1 MRYTIY
7 IFIIAILISTIGFN
21 SCTQPYGNDQLAVA
35 DSIIERYPDS
45 AYKILLGIDKSR
57 LRGSR
62 NKTKYAL
69 LMSMALDKNYIDT
82 TTFDIIQPAIDYYL
96 KTGSPD
102 EKLKT
107 YYYQGV
113 IYINRGEKDDALKSF
128 MNGLENI
135 SDCKDSVMIART
147 LVAQGIIYMDYY
159 DMETF
164 VDNFIDAANIYH
176 ALYMYDQEINCL
188 LGATLGYILI
198 GDKERSDSIL
208 SLCENLNLK
217 KFGESIESEYSALK
231 LKSAIRFDSIEYIRE
246 SLNDNDSLRISDIDN
261 ALDIALGYNKL
272 NDNAKAKQLLDY
284 IQNSGHPF
292 DTLKYYAIN
301 VYVCRDLEDYKGA
314 YIMYREYSNRND
326 SINAIK
332 FDQKARTAEDLHN
345 LEMSEQNEKRQK
357 TQILWVSVGCVVFL
371 MLIIALL
378 IILGRSNMQKKELA
392 IERVRI
398 KDLENAKLEAES
410 EKLILEKEQLN
421 LENKN
426 LQLEKDKKTLEAE
439 NLANRIDFLEA
450 ESEKLKHII
459 EQQPNLP
466 PEVEDAIKKRIEMLN
481 SLLASYI
488 TDNASY
494 GKAYEEWVKETTEN
508 SEAFMNSN
516 RLAFQATHP
525 KFIKY
530 FEDHGLTTSE
540 INYVCLYAIGLRG
553 KEVGAYIK
561 KRSHVN
567 ISSAIRKKLGI
578 DVHETNLGIYVRK
591 LLKSL

>member
-1 MRYTIY
+1 MRQTLY
-7 IFIIAILISTIGFN
+7 IFILVIVISVVGFS
-21 SCTQPYGNDQLAVA
+21 SCTKPYGKEILDSAE
-35 DSIIERYPDS
+35 SIIERYPDS
-45 AYKILLGIDKSR
+45 AYKILLGIDKNR

-62 NKTKYAL
+62 NKAKYAL
-69 LMSMALDKNYIDT
+69 LMSMALDKNYLDT
-82 TTFDIIQPAIDYYL
+82 TTFDVIQPAIDYYL
-96 KTGSPD
+96 KKGSPD

-107 YYYQGV
+107 HYYQAV
-113 IYINRGEKDDALKSF
+113 IFINRGEKDDALKSF

-135 SDCKDSVMIART
+135 SGCKDSVMIART

-176 ALYMYDQEINCL
+176 SLYMYDQEINCL
-188 LGATLGYILI
+188 LGASLGYILI
-198 GDKERSDSIL
+198 GNKERSDSIL

-217 KFGESIESEYSALK
+217 KFGESVESEYSALK
-231 LKSAIRFDSIEYIRE
+231 LKSAIRFDSIEYISE
-246 SLNDNDSLRISDIDN
+246 SLNDNDSLWILDLDN
-261 ALDIALGYNKL
+261 ALDLALGYNKL
-272 NDNAKAKQLLDY
+272 NDNRKAKLLLDY
-284 IQNSGHPF
+284 IQNSGQPF
-292 DTLKYYAIN
+292 DTLKYYAISVN
-301 VYVCRDLEDYKGA
+301 ICRDLEDYRGA
-314 YIMYREYSNRND
+314 YIMYREYCNRND

-332 FDQKARTAEDLHN
+332 FDQKARTAENLHN

-357 TQILWVSVGCVVFL
+357 NQILWFSVGCAVFL

-378 IILGRSNMQKKELA
+378 IILVRSNVQKKELA

-398 KDLENAKLEAES
+398 KDLENAKLKTDS
-410 EKLILEKEQLN
+410 EKLTLEKEQLN

-426 LQLEKDKKTLEAE
+426 LQLEKEKKDLEAE
-439 NLANRIDFLEA
+439 NLANRIDFLEV
-450 ESEKLKHII
+450 ESENLKHII
-459 EQQPNLP
+459 EQQHNLS
-466 PEVEDAIKKRIEMLN
+466 PEVEEAIKKRFEMLN

-488 TDNASY
+488 SDNASY
-494 GKAYEEWVKETTEN
+494 GKAYEQWVKETTEN
-508 SEAFMNSN
+508 SDAFMNSN
-516 RLAFQATHP
+516 RLAFQASHP
-525 KFIKY
+525 RFIKY
-530 FEDHGLTTSE
+530 FEERGLTTSE

-553 KEVGAYIK
+553 KEVGTYIK

>member
-1 MRYTIY
+1 MRDTIY

-21 SCTQPYGNDQLAVA
+21 SCTQPYGNDQLAYA

-57 LRGSR
+57 LGGSR
-62 NKTKYAL
+62 NKAKYAL

-96 KTGSPD
+96 KNGTPD

-107 YYYQGV
+107 YYYQGM
-113 IYINRGEKDDALKSF
+113 IYMNSGDKEDALKSL
-128 MNGLENI
+128 MKGLENT
-135 SDCKDSVMIART
+135 SDCTDSVVIARS
-147 LVAQGIIYMDYY
+147 LAAQGIIYKDYY

-164 VDNFIDAANIYH
+164 TSNFLHAANIYH
-176 ALYMYDQEINCL
+176 SLSMQNHELNCL
-188 LGATLGYILI
+188 MGATLGYILM
-198 GDKERSDSIL
+198 GNKEKSDSLL
-208 SLCENLNLK
+208 SLCENINLK
-217 KFGESIESEYSALK
+217 KFGESIESEYLALK
-231 LKSAIRFDSIEYIRE
+231 LKSAIRFDSTEYIRKY
-246 SLNDNDSLRISDIDN
+246 LNDNDTLRILDLDN
-261 ALDIALGYNKL
+261 ALDMALGYNKV
-272 NDNAKAKQLLDY
+272 NDNTKAMQLLDY

-292 DTLKYYAIN
+292 DTLKYYAITVN
-301 VYVCRDLEDYKGA
+301 VCRDLDDYKGA

-332 FDQKARTAEDLHN
+332 FDQKAKTAEDLHN

-357 TQILWVSVGCVVFL
+357 TQILWVSVGCAVFL
-371 MLIIALL
+371 ILIIALL
-378 IILGRSNMQKKELA
+378 IILVRSNMHKKELA

-398 KDLENAKLEAES
+398 KDLENAKLKAES
-410 EKLILEKEQLN
+410 EKLTLEKEQLN

-450 ESEKLKHII
+450 ESENLKHII
-459 EQQPNLP
+459 EHQPNLP
-466 PEVEDAIKKRIEMLN
+466 PEVEEAIKKRIEMLN
-481 SLLASYI
+481 SLLASCI
-488 TDNASY
+488 TGNASY

-516 RLAFQATHP
+516 RLAFQASHP

-553 KEVGAYIK
+553 KEVGIYIK

>member
-1 MRYTIY
+1 MRQTLY
-7 IFIIAILISTIGFN
+7 IFILVIVISVVGFS
-21 SCTQPYGNDQLAVA
+21 SCTKPYGNELLDNA

-62 NKTKYAL
+62 NNAKYAL
-69 LMSMALDKNYIDT
+69 LMSMVLDKNYIDT
-82 TTFDIIQPAIDYYL
+82 TSFDVIQPAIDYYL
-96 KTGSPD
+96 KKGSPD

-113 IYINRGEKDDALKSF
+113 IFINRGERDDALKSF
-128 MNGLENI
+128 MNGLEII

-147 LVAQGIIYMDYY
+147 LVAQGIMYKDYY
-159 DMETF
+159 DIETF
-164 VDNFIDAANIYH
+164 TCNFLHAANIYH
-176 ALYMYDQEINCL
+176 SLYMYDQEINCL
-188 LGATLGYILI
+188 LGATLGYILM
-198 GDKERSDSIL
+198 GNKEKSDSIL

-217 KFGESIESEYSALK
+217 KFGESVESEYSALK

-246 SLNDNDSLRISDIDN
+246 SLNDNDSLRILDLDN
-261 ALDIALGYNKL
+261 VLDMALGYNKV
-272 NDNAKAKQLLDY
+272 NDNTKAMQLLDY
-284 IQNSGHPF
+284 TKKSGHPF

-301 VYVCRDLEDYKGA
+301 VNVYRDLEDYKGA

-332 FDQKARTAEDLHN
+332 FDQKARTTEDLHN

-371 MLIIALL
+371 MFIIALL
-378 IILGRSNMQKKELA
+378 ILLVRSNMQKKELA

-398 KDLENAKLEAES
+398 KDLENAKLKAES
-410 EKLILEKEQLN
+410 EKLTLEKEHLN

-426 LQLEKDKKTLEAE
+426 LQLEKDKKALEAE

-450 ESEKLKHII
+450 ESEDLKQII

-466 PEVEDAIKKRIEMLN
+466 TEVEDAIKKRIEMFN

-508 SEAFMNSN
+508 SESFMNSN
-516 RLAFQATHP
+516 RLAFQASHP
-525 KFIKY
+525 KFLKY

-553 KEVGAYIK
+553 KEVGNYIK

-591 LLKSL
+591 LLKFL